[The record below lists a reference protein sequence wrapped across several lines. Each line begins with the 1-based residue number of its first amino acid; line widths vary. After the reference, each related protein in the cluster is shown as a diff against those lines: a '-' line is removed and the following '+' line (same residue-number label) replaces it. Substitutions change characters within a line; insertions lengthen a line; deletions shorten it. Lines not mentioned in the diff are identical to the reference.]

1 MDDVSNMYLKDKAPL
16 SDEEFKRQVKAI
28 EEGAV
33 VEEQSPLQMNMELEP
48 IAVTPDLEEDQP
60 SDIWGY
66 AKDIGS
72 GAVTGWVNA
81 GTEIAHT
88 IGNVADMIVPFTEP
102 NYFTNLAN
110 EYAPRLTD
118 GDFASVGLKVP
129 VTTAGKISET
139 ATQFIT
145 GFLPALKAMRVIGGI
160 GKASKAGT
168 AVKTMAGSGAA
179 GVVADLSAFN
189 PYEERISNW
198 AANSGIPGLDN
209 AVTEYLAADAE
220 DGELEGRF
228 KQALEGFFLGKAA
241 DAVFST
247 IRAYKRGKQ
256 TILEERGVA
265 EPKLTRSAYITDP
278 ATGKRVVTDI
288 TNPDT
293 GNYVDPVTGADISI
307 PSFSVPEYRVPV
319 RALPEEAREG
329 LAIKLLDGD
338 LDGAAQYAAG
348 NVNLKYLDT
357 EEGIKD
363 LIEGL
368 ANERAVS
375 VGKYKRSWEEAASKR
390 GTDITT
396 YTQKVAG
403 LDTEVAKAE
412 FARNTVAYKVK
423 ELANIFKAS
432 PSKETEVEFT
442 QAFKKL
448 NVLDAMVS
456 QNKSEIA
463 RALAIMRRR
472 SNVGQAVDDM
482 MSKAKGAVGLDGT
495 TNYAKLAQQIG
506 DMPDSFG
513 VVNLVKAY
521 NLPNWKDAVTEVYI
535 NNLFSPLTLAKNLM
549 STSLSIGNS
558 VVERYLGAA
567 RSQTV
572 GSGDLT
578 FREANTYALGLIK
591 AIPEALGV
599 MGKSFKTEV
608 PQLSSTANE
617 FQEQLKNA
625 SFTGEAFGI
634 TDESTPLV
642 KLLGKGL
649 DYVGIGLRS
658 LPGGTRSLMATDEGM
673 KTVVYRAEL
682 AALAQ
687 RQAFKEGLKPGTP
700 EFAAKI
706 VEIEKAVA
714 SKNPSD
720 PYYGLS
726 MTAMDAAHMRTF
738 TEQLGEKGNELLGAI
753 REFKSSYIV
762 LPFLKTP
769 INLVKYMFRRTPG
782 LAGLSDY
789 VETELKAGGARADL
803 AQAQITAGAMYTAAG
818 MALAGAGA
826 LQGDFTTNWTVN
838 RNLKALGIQQRAMVL
853 PDGTQVSI
861 QGFDGSPMSMMLLA
875 ASTQET
881 IEAFIRHNQ
890 DRMTDE
896 ELSRNILEISMIPVS
911 AYIKYGMNSTWAQGV
926 SALLNAYQED
936 TAPEYIS
943 SLIGNTVPAG
953 NTLKYINQQSGMDP
967 FAREI
972 DDALDAVRAKLPQ
985 FSRDVAPRAT
995 LLGDPSEVPQYMA
1008 LGLVPSYTMT
1018 PPDHPVY
1025 QELNR
1030 LQRLNPNEV
1039 VMGGLPRVVE
1049 GVELNGEE
1057 QWNMTQFMRYMKL
1070 DGKDLIE
1077 QLQEA
1082 MDSEGYQSPNTTDY
1096 MREQI
1101 LSDIYNKRK
1110 QVAAR
1115 ALQRDSLAFHNGE
1128 DRPYAEKW
1136 RLYPYTRKSAI
1147 ATNIANEK
1155 AILMKR
1161 KAGDF
1166 GEEGMTKEDF
1176 IKQQTDALIEEN
1188 FVTETLQ

>member
-16 SDEEFKRQVKAI
+16 SDEEFERQVQAI
-28 EEGAV
+28 REGAV
-33 VEEQSPLQMNMELEP
+33 VEEQSPLPIDIQVDP
-48 IAVTPDLEEDQP
+48 IAVTPDAEEEQP
-60 SDIWGY
+60 QDVWGY

-72 GAVTGWVNA
+72 GAITGWVNA

-88 IGNVADMIVPFTEP
+88 AMNIADMVVPFTEP

-110 EYAPRLTD
+110 EYAPRLTAD
-118 GDFASVGLKVP
+118 DFASVGLKVP

-139 ATQFIT
+139 AAQFVT
-145 GFLPALKAMRVIGGI
+145 GFLPAFKAMRMISGI
-160 GKASKAGT
+160 SGASKAANVT
-168 AVKTMAGSGAA
+168 RSLAGGGAA

-198 AANSGIPGLDN
+198 AKDSGIPGLDN
-209 AVTEYLAADAE
+209 AVTEYLAADPN

-228 KQALEGFFLGKAA
+228 KQALEGYFLGKAA
-241 DAVFST
+241 EAVFET
-247 IRAYKRGKQ
+247 VRGYKRAKQ

-265 EPKLTRSAYITDP
+265 EPKLTRSAYMVDP

-307 PSFSVPEYRVPV
+307 PSYSVPEYRVPV
-319 RALPEEAREG
+319 RALPEEARQG

-357 EEGIKD
+357 EEGLKD

-375 VGKYKRSWEEAASKR
+375 IGKYKRTWEEAAAKQ

-396 YTQKVAG
+396 YTQRVAG

-423 ELANIFKAS
+423 ELANIFKAA
-432 PSKETEVEFT
+432 PTKETEAEFT

-456 QNKSEIA
+456 QNKAEIA

-472 SNVGQAVDDM
+472 SSVGSIAEAMVTTGKEAVDAEGRTDW
-482 MSKAKGAVGLDGT
+482 
-495 TNYAKLAQQIG
+495 AKLAEQIG
-506 DMPDSFG
+506 AMPDSYG
-513 VVNLVKAY
+513 VSNLVKAY

-535 NNLFSPLTLAKNLM
+535 NNLFSPITLAKNVM

-567 RSQTV
+567 MSQV
-572 GSGDLT
+572 SGSGALT

-591 AIPEALGV
+591 AIPEALTV
-599 MGKSFKTEV
+599 TAKSYKTEV
-608 PQLSSTANE
+608 PQLSRISNE
-617 FQEQLKNA
+617 YQEQLTPA

-634 TDESTPLV
+634 TDESTPLI

-658 LPGGTRSLMATDEGM
+658 LPGGTRSLMATDEGL
-673 KTVVYRAEL
+673 KTLVYRAEL
-682 AALAQ
+682 GALAQ
-687 RQAFKEGLKPGTP
+687 RQAFKEGFQPGSF
-700 EFAAKI
+700 EFTNKI
-706 VEIEKAVA
+706 LEIEKAVA

-726 MTAMDAAHMRTF
+726 MSAIDQAHIRTF
-738 TEQLGEKGNELLGAI
+738 TEDLGAKGQELLGAI
-753 REFKSSYIV
+753 RNFKSSYLV

-769 INLVKYMFRRTPG
+769 INLIKYMFRRTPG
-782 LAGLSDY
+782 LAGLSDH
-789 VETELKAGGARADL
+789 VEAELKAGGARADL
-803 AQAQITAGAMYTAAG
+803 VQAQIAAGAMYAATG
-818 MALAGAGA
+818 MALAGAGV
-826 LQGDFTTNWTVN
+826 LQGDVTTNWTVN
-838 RNLKALGIQQRAMVL
+838 RNLKALGIMQRSAVT

-861 QGFDGSPMSMMLLA
+861 QGFDGSPVSMMLLA

-890 DRMTDE
+890 DRMSDE
-896 ELSRNILEISMIPVS
+896 ELSKNILEISMIPVA
-911 AYIKYGMNSTWAQGV
+911 AYLKYGVNSTWGQGV
-926 SALLNAYQED
+926 SSLLNAAQED
-936 TAPEYIS
+936 NWDQYVST
-943 SLIGNTVPAG
+943 LIGNTVPAG
-953 NTLKYINQQSGMDP
+953 NTMKYINQQSGLDP

-985 FSRDVAPRAT
+985 FSRDVAPRST

-1025 QELNR
+1025 MELNR
-1030 LQRLNPNEV
+1030 LQKLNPNEV
-1039 VMGGLPRVVE
+1039 VLGGLPRVVE

-1057 QWNMTQFMRYMKL
+1057 QWNMTQMMRYMKL

-1077 QLQEA
+1077 QLQEVI
-1082 MDSEGYQSPNTTDY
+1082 DSEDYQTATDY
-1096 MREQI
+1096 MKESM
-1101 LSDIYNKRK
+1101 LSNIYNKRK

-1115 ALQRDSLAFHNGE
+1115 ALQRDSLAFHSGQP
-1128 DRPYAEKW
+1128 RPYAEKW
-1136 RLYPYTRKSAI
+1136 RLYPYTRKNAI
-1147 ATNIANEK
+1147 ADNIAKEK
-1155 AILMKR
+1155 ALLIKR
-1161 KAGDF
+1161 KSGGF
-1166 GEEGMTKEDF
+1166 GEEGMTQEDF

-1188 FVTETLQ
+1188 FVTETLE